1 MKINDHGNII
11 IYCSNCNKPL
21 VDLFITDAK
30 ADLNWKCVAECC
42 YCGDKSFI
50 KEVKGVFRPGGCV
63 TIDEN
68 NPDHFTQDTLL
79 QDIIQE
85 DEKIIFKTSLGVKKN
100 V

>member
-1 MKINDHGNII
+1 MKIKDDGNVI

-21 VDLFITDAK
+21 IDLLITNSDADFI
-30 ADLNWKCVAECC
+30 WKCIAECC

-50 KEVKGVFRPGGCV
+50 KEVKGIFRPGGCV
-63 TIDEN
+63 TVNEK

-79 QDIIQE
+79 LDIITEE
-85 DEKIIFKTSLGVKKN
+85 DRVIFKTEKGNKN